1 MLIEASALPL
11 SQTANHLY
19 AEYMLKE
26 SQSAFCHSIS
36 YTKIRMVGLPEGEKQ
51 FEDVSVAILIHL
63 TLKDIVALQS
73 K

>member
-1 MLIEASALPL
+1 
-11 SQTANHLY
+11 
-19 AEYMLKE
+19 
-26 SQSAFCHSIS
+26 
-36 YTKIRMVGLPEGEKQ
+36 MVGLPEGEKQ